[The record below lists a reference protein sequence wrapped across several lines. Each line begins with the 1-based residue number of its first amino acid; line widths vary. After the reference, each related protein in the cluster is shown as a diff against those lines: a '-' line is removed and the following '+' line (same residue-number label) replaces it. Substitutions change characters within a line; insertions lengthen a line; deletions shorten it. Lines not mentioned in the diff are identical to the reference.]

1 MAKQRL
7 NIDIEASLW
16 KEVGIRAIQEGI
28 NKKDLVE
35 KALVNYLANQDR
47 KLKEV
52 DAMKNKTTKEVIEIL
67 EEITR
72 EVADI
77 KGMDFSDK
85 EFRDSVS
92 GSYETVSEEE
102 LGLSEQEFR
111 TLYKEWMLTTEWGN
125 KDED

>member
-47 KLKEV
+47 KLK
-52 DAMKNKTTKEVIEIL
+52 
-67 EEITR
+67 ITR
-72 EVADI
+72 DR
-77 KGMDFSDK
+77 K
-85 EFRDSVS
+85 
-92 GSYETVSEEE
+92 
-102 LGLSEQEFR
+102 
-111 TLYKEWMLTTEWGN
+111 TE
-125 KDED
+125 